1 MPRSRAA
8 RLRASRTPDDAELN
22 VMQLAPAEPSPY
34 VYVPSA
40 PETSAYTFD
49 KIMAS
54 VRTMDAPCRR
64 WRCRR
69 KGCRNYEVSVR
80 ESCFFTKSKLPLAK
94 GLRLL
99 LFRYSGLPVERDHG
113 HIVEV
118 DETSLKKKSKY
129 GRGHQ
134 HPDNWLFGD
143 VDRTINLCTIIS
155 DDFASYVS
163 VNGKHTRLLRG
174 MDYTHRWVNHDECL
188 VDPVTGAHTNRIKG
202 AWVVRIKPHLKRMRG
217 VRKELLAGYL
227 DESLCETWFFA
238 GKVHVCTYLEGLAM
252 VIRKHYQA

>member
-1 MPRSRAA
+1 MAEATNIPTTGFLVMLIAPSTCGSASSRVPTAKKA
-8 RLRASRTPDDAELN
+8 ISPILRKHVKVNS
-22 VMQLAPAEPSPY
+22 
-34 VYVPSA
+34 
-40 PETSAYTFD
+40 
-49 KIMAS
+49 
-54 VRTMDAPCRR
+54 
-64 WRCRR
+64 
-69 KGCRNYEVSVR
+69 
-80 ESCFFTKSKLPLAK
+80 
-94 GLRLL
+94 
-99 LFRYSGLPVERDHG
+99 
-113 HIVEV
+113 
-118 DETSLKKKSKY
+118 
-129 GRGHQ
+129 
-134 HPDNWLFGD
+134 
-143 VDRTINLCTIIS
+143 TIIS

>member
-54 VRTMDAPCRR
+54 V
-64 WRCRR
+64 
-69 KGCRNYEVSVR
+69 
-80 ESCFFTKSKLPLAK
+80 
-94 GLRLL
+94 
-99 LFRYSGLPVERDHG
+99 VERDHG

>member
-54 VRTMDAPCRR
+54 V
-64 WRCRR
+64 
-69 KGCRNYEVSVR
+69 
-80 ESCFFTKSKLPLAK
+80 
-94 GLRLL
+94 
-99 LFRYSGLPVERDHG
+99 VERDHG

-143 VDRTINLCTIIS
+143 VDRTINLWFGILTGTDSKKSHIS
-155 DDFASYVS
+155 YLAQ
-163 VNGKHTRLLRG
+163 TREGEQHHHQRRLRVV
-174 MDYTHRWVNHDECL
+174 H
-188 VDPVTGAHTNRIKG
+188 PVTGAHTNRIKG

>member
-1 MPRSRAA
+1 MPHSRAA

-40 PETSAYTFD
+40 PETSVYTFD

-54 VRTMDAPCRR
+54 V
-64 WRCRR
+64 
-69 KGCRNYEVSVR
+69 
-80 ESCFFTKSKLPLAK
+80 
-94 GLRLL
+94 
-99 LFRYSGLPVERDHG
+99 VERDHG